1 MPNGHAMAQ
10 TVVHWPFA
18 LEAWVRSWVTPG
30 IVGFVEDRV
39 ALGLM
44 FSECF
49 GSPIIVIPVMLIH
62 I

>member
-10 TVVHWPFA
+10 TVIHWPIA
-18 LEAWVRSWVTPG
+18 VEAKVRSQAMPG
-30 IVGFVEDRV
+30 SVGFVVDRF

-44 FSECF
+44 LSECF
-49 GSPIIVIPVMLIH
+49 GSPIIVIPVMLIR